1 MTDDELMD
9 MARPLAA
16 DGGRWPSDWLS
27 AMRAAASAE
36 REACAKVCDEIANA
50 EEPYDFAIDAVNAA
64 GAAIR
69 MRSNVELDV
78 CEQKLQYFKA
88 LAQRLCKH
96 QWVAL
101 ESKDG
106 TVSKFCPVCT
116 LVKDD
121 I

>member
-1 MTDDELMD
+1 MNDEQETKPAD
-9 MARPLAA
+9 AR
-16 DGGRWPSDWLS
+16 S
-27 AMRAAASAE
+27 
-36 REACAKVCDEIANA
+36 
-50 EEPYDFAIDAVNAA
+50 
-64 GAAIR
+64 
-69 MRSNVELDV
+69 V

>member
-36 REACAKVCDEIANA
+36 RETCTK
-50 EEPYDFAIDAVNAA
+50 
-64 GAAIR
+64 
-69 MRSNVELDV
+69 V